1 MSDFYLNY
9 FTFCRSA
16 QTLYVPSNWIF
27 GQKSCRTQDKCALPP
42 RQNVFPFGGQ
52 TRIAWTWKVCR
63 NRCKLGQIQ
72 CCGSHGCAVPTD
84 PWLFQKRRTDLERV
98 AYLKCSKASSCP
110 VFDKNLYLEYP
121 PYRTAWGWK
130 NLCKVRVSQ
139 IFLNPIQTHI
149 CNVRTFR
156 GLVSR
161 GLAVLSTN
169 YVAHNSRKAYLLKT
183 NYFL

>member
-1 MSDFYLNY
+1 MFVGLIWGLCPKTLRHVQMEEDTKIPRTNTSDYYLNY

-16 QTLYVPSNWIF
+16 QTPYVPSNWIF
-27 GQKSCRTQDKCALPP
+27 DQKSCRTQDKCAPPP

-63 NRCKLGQIQ
+63 NWCKLGQIQ

-110 VFDKNLYLEYP
+110 VFDKTLYLEY
-121 PYRTAWGWK
+121 RTA
-130 NLCKVRVSQ
+130 
-139 IFLNPIQTHI
+139 
-149 CNVRTFR
+149 
-156 GLVSR
+156 
-161 GLAVLSTN
+161 
-169 YVAHNSRKAYLLKT
+169 
-183 NYFL
+183 